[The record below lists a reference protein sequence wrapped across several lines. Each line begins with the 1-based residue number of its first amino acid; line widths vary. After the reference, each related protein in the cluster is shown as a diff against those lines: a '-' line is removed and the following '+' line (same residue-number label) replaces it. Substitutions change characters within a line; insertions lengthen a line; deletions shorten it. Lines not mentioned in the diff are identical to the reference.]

1 VAAFDLD
8 GTLSEGGSVFKWL
21 RFLRGRRATYFA
33 ALGLARPLV
42 VGALRS
48 GPWADHAKER
58 LFRGLLLGLDADEV
72 KAQSRTFALNHFN
85 DHGRVHVL
93 ERLNWHLRE
102 GHDVVLVSASPQI
115 YVDVVAE
122 QLGVAG
128 GLGTRLAVDARGK
141 LSGSYLG
148 KNCRGS
154 EKLRRLTA
162 WIEEHH
168 PGVETVIYAYG
179 NSRGDRRMLRAATH
193 PFDVGKLGPFGALRH
208 FPRLKR
214 AALDAVVEPTSDAGT
229 TAGE

>member
-1 VAAFDLD
+1 MTQRSTPTVAAFDLD

-21 RFLRGRRATYFA
+21 RFLRGRGATYIA
-33 ALGLARPLV
+33 SLGLFGPLV

-58 LFRGLLLGLDADEV
+58 LFRKLLLGLDAEDV
-72 KAQSRTFALNHFN
+72 KARSRTFALDHFEE
-85 DHGRVHVL
+85 HGRARVI
-93 ERLNWHLRE
+93 ERLRWHLRE

-122 QLGVAG
+122 YLGVAD

-141 LSGSYLG
+141 LTGSYLG

-154 EKLRRLTA
+154 EKMRRLTA
-162 WIEEHH
+162 WLEEHH
-168 PGVETVIYAYG
+168 PGVEPVIYAYG
-179 NSRGDRRMLRAATH
+179 NSRGDRRLLRGATY
-193 PFDVGKLGPFGALRH
+193 PYDVGKLGVLGALRH
-208 FPRLKR
+208 FPRLK
-214 AALDAVVEPTSDAGT
+214 VNAGDPSA

>member
-1 VAAFDLD
+1 MTTPPTPTVAAFDLD

-21 RFLRGRRATYFA
+21 RFLRGRRATYVA
-33 ALGLARPLV
+33 ALGLFGPLV

-58 LFRGLLLGLDADEV
+58 LFRKLLLGLDADDV
-72 KAQSRTFALNHFN
+72 TTRSRTFALGHFEE
-85 DHGRVHVL
+85 HGREHVIAQL
-93 ERLNWHLRE
+93 RWHLRE

-122 QLGVAG
+122 YLGVAD

-141 LSGSYLG
+141 LTGSYLG

-154 EKLRRLTA
+154 EKMRRLSA
-162 WIEEHH
+162 WLEEHH
-168 PGVETVIYAYG
+168 PGVEPIIYAYG
-179 NSRGDRRMLRAATH
+179 NSRGDRRLLRGATY
-193 PFDVGKLGPFGALRH
+193 PYDVGKLGVLGALRH
-208 FPRLKR
+208 FPRLKGEVS
-214 AALDAVVEPTSDAGT
+214 APGA